1 MRECV
6 YGPRSLGSGM
16 NQKSRKKPLP
26 MWPDTSRRR
35 GRKSPFW
42 SLLKTSCFE
51 KTAGVCS
58 TLAQFLAE
66 MSFQRV
72 MKPLYKPFNTYRTL
86 SITENIRIG
95 RSGWRKTP
103 RHHRHPAHIAT
114 IKKANN
120 NQKQQTNGSSP
131 KEKHKREPSGWH
143 PGGDPNCG
151 FSSSA
156 GWLSSWTTFSQ

>member
-1 MRECV
+1 MKIELDRERKNV
-6 YGPRSLGSGM
+6 VSIRVVGVGGGGGNAVDHMYDSSIGGVEFIAINTDLHALQFSKATYKLNIGNKLTKGM
-16 NQKSRKKPLP
+16 GAGG
-26 MWPDTSRRR
+26 R
-35 GRKSPFW
+35 GQTGDWRKS
-42 SLLKTSCFE
+42 C
-51 KTAGVCS
+51 
-58 TLAQFLAE
+58 
-66 MSFQRV
+66 RR
-72 MKPLYKPFNTYRTL
+72 KP
-86 SITENIRIG
+86 G
-95 RSGWRKTP
+95 RNHSYI
-103 RHHRHPAHIAT
+103 IAT

>member
-103 RHHRHPAHIAT
+103 RHHRHPAHRCDRRPHCPGW
-114 IKKANN
+114 KAA
-120 NQKQQTNGSSP
+120 P
-131 KEKHKREPSGWH
+131 A
-143 PGGDPNCG
+143 PG
-151 FSSSA
+151 SA
-156 GWLSSWTTFSQ
+156 GRHPQPPDL